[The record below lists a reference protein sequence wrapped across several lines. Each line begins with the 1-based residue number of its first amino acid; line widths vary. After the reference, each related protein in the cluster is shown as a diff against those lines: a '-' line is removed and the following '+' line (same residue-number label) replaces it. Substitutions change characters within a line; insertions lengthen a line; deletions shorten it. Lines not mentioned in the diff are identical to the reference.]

1 MKKIFYLAIVL
12 ISAQACSVSQS
23 AIGSGPKNLIQ
34 NSEFAIVTPKLDTL
48 FLCHEDA
55 TGKMLGD
62 LWNQGKFNDGPQPTV
77 VLLNCQNFEK
87 LVQRISSPGE
97 MFSSTM
103 KP

>member
-34 NSEFAIVTPKLDTL
+34 NSEFAIVTPKHDTL
-48 FLCHEDA
+48 FLCNEDFV
-55 TGKMLGD
+55 GKL
-62 LWNQGKFNDGPQPTV
+62 LANCWAEGKFNDGPQPTV
-77 VLLNCQNFEK
+77 IVLNCQNFEK
-87 LVQRISSPGE
+87 LAQRISAPGE
-97 MFSSTM
+97 MLSSTM